1 MKTAVIYA
9 SKYGAAKQY
18 AAWIAEEL
26 HAVLLEQNQVSP
38 AQLQEFD
45 CVIYGGG
52 LYAGGIIGANLVA
65 NNPCNNLVVFTVGL
79 ADPKNTDY
87 THILKK
93 NFPPEYTQPL
103 KVFHLRGG
111 IDYKK
116 LSLLH
121 RGMMAMM
128 KRMTIGK
135 KKPEELSE
143 EDRLFV
149 DTYGGK
155 VDFIDRSTVAPLVEF
170 VRNQIIYLKN
180 ETLY

>member
-1 MKTAVIYA
+1 MKTALIYA

-26 HAVLLEQNQVSP
+26 HAVLLEQGQVAP
-38 AQLQEFD
+38 AQLPEFD

-52 LYAGGIIGANLVA
+52 LYAGGIIGAKLVA
-65 NNPCNNLVVFTVGL
+65 NNPCKNLVVFTVGM

-87 THILKK
+87 TRILKK
-93 NFPPEYTQPL
+93 NFPPESTQPL

-128 KRMTIGK
+128 KRMIAGK
-135 KKPEELSE
+135 PDAEQTD
-143 EDRLFV
+143 EDRAFIEI
-149 DTYGGK
+149 YGGK
-155 VDFIDRSTVAPLVEF
+155 VDFADRSTIAPLVEF
-170 VRNQIIYLKN
+170 VRSQIH
-180 ETLY
+180 

>member
-1 MKTAVIYA
+1 MKTVVIYA

-26 HAVLLEQNQVSP
+26 HAVLLEQGQVSP

-52 LYAGGIIGANLVA
+52 LYASGILGASLVTK
-65 NNPCNNLVVFTVGL
+65 NPCKILVVFTVGL

-93 NFPPEYTQPL
+93 NFSPESTQPL

-116 LSLLH
+116 LGPVH
-121 RGMMAMM
+121 RIMMAML
-128 KRMTIGK
+128 KRQIAGK
-135 KKPEELSE
+135 PDTAQTE
-143 EDRLFV
+143 EDRAFV
-149 DTYGGK
+149 EIYGKK
-155 VDFIDRSTVAPLVEF
+155 VDFTDRYTIAPLVEF
-170 VRNQIIYLKN
+170 VRSQIHGG
-180 ETLY
+180 